1 MKNRILLYLLL
12 SVVLSVA
19 VSSFYFDDT
28 VFQDIDHRLA
38 SPSFNHFFGTDALG
52 RDLFLR
58 VCLGYSISAL
68 LVIVVTAAVLV
79 LGLLVGVLASYLGWF
94 KYIILNICDAVLIFP
109 PLLLA
114 MVLAMFLGRGLTAI
128 IISLVFVYIAISI
141 RNICY
146 MTDHLRQKTYY
157 IAASALGMSQ
167 NQLMVKYVLPEVWPQ
182 TVLFVTT
189 LVPGI
194 ILTESFLSFLGLG
207 IQPPIASLGSLV
219 HEGWK
224 GLHSY
229 PHLMFFPALALV
241 GLSYLIQCWS
251 ESAERPK

>member
-12 SVVLSVA
+12 SVACAVV
-19 VSSFYFDDT
+19 VSSFYFDHAT
-28 VFQDIDHRLA
+28 FQDIDNRL
-38 SPSFNHFFGTDALG
+38 SLPSMGHPFGTDALG
-52 RDLFLR
+52 RDLFFR
-58 VCLGYSISAL
+58 VCLGYAISSL
-68 LVIVVTAAVLV
+68 LVIIVTTAILI
-79 LGLLVGVLASYLGWF
+79 LGLFFGVLASYLGGL
-94 KYIILNICDAVLIFP
+94 KYIILNICDAILIFP

-114 MVLAMFLGRGLTAI
+114 MVLALLFGRGLTAI
-128 IISLVFVYIAISI
+128 LISLIFVYIAISI

-146 MTDHLRQKTYY
+146 ITDHLRQKTYY
-157 IAASALGMSQ
+157 IAATALGMSQ
-167 NQLMVKYVLPEVWPQ
+167 YQLIRRYVLPEVWPQ
-182 TVLFVTT
+182 TVLFVAT

-229 PHLMFFPALALV
+229 PHLMFFPALALI
-241 GLSYLIQCWS
+241 GLSYGIQYWS
-251 ESAERPK
+251 ERITISK